1 MSNKDIIVSSEKGT
15 ILNYFGVAN
24 TYNPFTNENN
34 MQLVEDL
41 DFKIP
46 ERTAIVDAEWVAVS
60 TGLITTSISFL
71 QNCTFQIVD
80 KNSGAKITDLTNIIG
95 EVGNTRFMP
104 SNNQIFWFN
113 VDGLRGTFYIHKNH
127 CGHYLKIVSGVFVS
141 TSITSGVLNEMFERS
156 IGVPNYI
163 TNINNAIIQQN
174 NTINGFQ
181 NQINSLAVRHTTAT
195 VSATTSTSTSATVTA
210 TAYLQIPNNFI
221 GYVRVWSENK
231 YYSYSDYRQVCSLS
245 VDDMIFA
252 YFRSLK
258 AQQYTSNV
266 TLGSYIAAPMGQRIK
281 ITATATTSAATATTY
296 ATVSAT
302 VSAYASGYIFNR

>member
-1 MSNKDIIVSSEKGT
+1 MSNKDIVVSSEKGT
-15 ILNYFGVAN
+15 ILNYFGAAN
-24 TYNPFTNENN
+24 TYNPFTNESN

-95 EVGNTRFMP
+95 EVGNIRFMP
-104 SNNQIFWFN
+104 SENQIFWFN

-163 TNINNAIIQQN
+163 TNINNTLKQQN
-174 NTINGFQ
+174 NIINNFQ
-181 NQINSLAVRHTTAT
+181 NQINSLAVRHVTAT
-195 VSATTSTSTSATVTA
+195 ATATSSNTATATATVTA
-210 TAYLQIPNNFI
+210 TVYLQIPNNFI
-221 GYVRVWSENK
+221 GYVRVSNHVRSNYNLYIRDISCDFK
-231 YYSYSDYRQVCSLS
+231 
-245 VDDMIFA
+245 VDDMIVSSFPNTTVDTKSISFA
-252 YFRSLK
+252 
-258 AQQYTSNV
+258 
-266 TLGSYIAAPMGQRIK
+266 SYIAAPMGERIK
-281 ITATATTSAATATTY
+281 ITATAT

-302 VSAYASGYIFNR
+302 TTVYAYASGYIFNR

>member
-1 MSNKDIIVSSEKGT
+1 MSNKDVVVSSDKGT
-15 ILNYFGVAN
+15 ILNYFGLAN

-163 TNINNAIIQQN
+163 TNINNAINEQN
-174 NTINGFQ
+174 KKIDNFQ
-181 NQINSLAVRHTTAT
+181 GQINNIDTILREKAIYREIQIEIPRNITIYKKNIDGILWVINY
-195 VSATTSTSTSATVTA
+195 
-210 TAYLQIPNNFI
+210 TAYFNVSI
-221 GYVRVWSENK
+221 GKDRSSMKKVNVGDIIEN
-231 YYSYSDYRQVCSLS
+231 SDDL
-245 VDDMIFA
+245 
-252 YFRSLK
+252 
-258 AQQYTSNV
+258 
-266 TLGSYIAAPMGQRIK
+266 YI
-281 ITATATTSAATATTY
+281 S
-296 ATVSAT
+296 
-302 VSAYASGYIFNR
+302 ASGFKYESCTLRLGNINRY

>member
-163 TNINNAIIQQN
+163 TNINNAINEQN
-174 NTINGFQ
+174 KKIDNFQ
-181 NQINSLAVRHTTAT
+181 GQINNIDTILREKAIYREIQIEIPRNRTIYKKNIGGILWVINYTAYF
-195 VSATTSTSTSATVTA
+195 SIAISTS
-210 TAYLQIPNNFI
+210 
-221 GYVRVWSENK
+221 G
-231 YYSYSDYRQVCSLS
+231 YSDS
-245 VDDMIFA
+245 
-252 YFRSLK
+252 FRSVYVGDIINN
-258 AQQYTSNV
+258 ADDIYIRATGFRYDSCTV
-266 TLGSYIAAPMGQRIK
+266 RLGNI
-281 ITATATTSAATATTY
+281 
-296 ATVSAT
+296 
-302 VSAYASGYIFNR
+302 NRY

>member
-1 MSNKDIIVSSEKGT
+1 MSNKDIVVSSEKGT
-15 ILNYFGVAN
+15 ILNYFGAAN
-24 TYNPFTNENN
+24 TYNPFTNESN

-71 QNCTFQIVD
+71 QNCTFQIID

-95 EVGNTRFMP
+95 EVGNIRFMP
-104 SNNQIFWFN
+104 SENQIFWFN

-163 TNINNAIIQQN
+163 TNINNTLANQN
-174 NTINGFQ
+174 TTINGFQ
-181 NQINSLAVRHTTAT
+181 NQIDALQSVINSKPKRWAGEITRYRIPPQYETVIDLASMGINRGF
-195 VSATTSTSTSATVTA
+195 
-210 TAYLQIPNNFI
+210 AYLFNVRMEEYPWGLSKVSLNDITIFKDKKHLYIPVSFETRLKLNVSSLMGGTFTAFLLAI
-221 GYVRVWSENK
+221 GV
-231 YYSYSDYRQVCSLS
+231 
-245 VDDMIFA
+245 
-252 YFRSLK
+252 
-258 AQQYTSNV
+258 
-266 TLGSYIAAPMGQRIK
+266 
-281 ITATATTSAATATTY
+281 
-296 ATVSAT
+296 
-302 VSAYASGYIFNR
+302 

>member
-104 SNNQIFWFN
+104 SDNQIFWFN

-163 TNINNAIIQQN
+163 TNINN
-174 NTINGFQ
+174 TINDFQ
-181 NQINSLAVRHTTAT
+181 NQINNIYTILNGKAIYREIQIEIPGNRTIYKKNIDGILWVINY
-195 VSATTSTSTSATVTA
+195 
-210 TAYLQIPNNFI
+210 TAYFDVYI
-221 GYVRVWSENK
+221 GKNRSSIKKVNVGDIIEN
-231 YYSYSDYRQVCSLS
+231 SDELYIKVAGSRYNSC
-245 VDDMIFA
+245 
-252 YFRSLK
+252 
-258 AQQYTSNV
+258 
-266 TLGSYIAAPMGQRIK
+266 TLRLGNI
-281 ITATATTSAATATTY
+281 
-296 ATVSAT
+296 
-302 VSAYASGYIFNR
+302 NRY

>member
-95 EVGNTRFMP
+95 EVGNIRFMP
-104 SNNQIFWFN
+104 SENQIFWFN
-113 VDGLRGTFYIHKNH
+113 IDGLRGTFYIHKNH

-163 TNINNAIIQQN
+163 TNINN
-174 NTINGFQ
+174 T
-181 NQINSLAVRHTTAT
+181 INSLAVRHTTAT
-195 VSATTSTSTSATVTA
+195 ATATDTAYGYGNVNVTVTA

-221 GYVRVWSENK
+221 GYVRVWSYNTFLHK
-231 YYSYSDYRQVCSLS
+231 YNIYCNLK
-245 VDDMIFA
+245 VDDMIFD
-252 YFRSLK
+252 YY
-258 AQQYTSNV
+258 QQNNNQNGTI

-281 ITATATTSAATATTY
+281 ITSTATATTDVNV
-296 ATVSAT
+296 TVN
-302 VSAYASGYIFNR
+302 VNAYASGYIFNR

>member
-1 MSNKDIIVSSEKGT
+1 MSNKDIVVSSEKGT
-15 ILNYFGVAN
+15 ILNYFGLAN

-104 SNNQIFWFN
+104 SDKQIFWFN
-113 VDGLRGTFYIHKNH
+113 VEGLKGTFYIHKNY
-127 CGHYLKIVSGVFVS
+127 CGHYLKIVSGVFIS

-163 TNINNAIIQQN
+163 TNINNTVNEQN
-174 NTINGFQ
+174 TKINNFQ
-181 NQINSLAVRHTTAT
+181 NQINNINSKITKIYNAEISIFTPTWLEICSKTINIGFRGFAYLFNIRIEGQSIYYAADTFLNNIIVYKENKFDPTIKGTYIYNT
-195 VSATTSTSTSATVTA
+195 VSFDNT
-210 TAYLQIPNNFI
+210 
-221 GYVRVWSENK
+221 
-231 YYSYSDYRQVCSLS
+231 
-245 VDDMIFA
+245 
-252 YFRSLK
+252 
-258 AQQYTSNV
+258 
-266 TLGSYIAAPMGQRIK
+266 
-281 ITATATTSAATATTY
+281 ITI
-296 ATVSAT
+296 VSARSISNST
-302 VSAYASGYIFNR
+302 FKANLVAIGV

>member
-1 MSNKDIIVSSEKGT
+1 MSNKDIVVSSEKGT

-71 QNCTFQIVD
+71 QNCTFQIID

-95 EVGNTRFMP
+95 EVGNIRFMP
-104 SNNQIFWFN
+104 SENQIFWFN

-163 TNINNAIIQQN
+163 TNINN
-174 NTINGFQ
+174 TINEQNRKINDFQ
-181 NQINSLAVRHTTAT
+181 NQINNIYTILNGKAIYREIQIEIPRNTIIYKENIGGILWVINY
-195 VSATTSTSTSATVTA
+195 
-210 TAYLQIPNNFI
+210 TAYCNVYI
-221 GYVRVWSENK
+221 GKDRSSMKKVNVGDIIEN
-231 YYSYSDYRQVCSLS
+231 SDDLYIQAS
-245 VDDMIFA
+245 V
-252 YFRSLK
+252 FREESC
-258 AQQYTSNV
+258 
-266 TLGSYIAAPMGQRIK
+266 TLRLGNI
-281 ITATATTSAATATTY
+281 
-296 ATVSAT
+296 
-302 VSAYASGYIFNR
+302 NRY

>member
-1 MSNKDIIVSSEKGT
+1 MSNKDIVVSSEKGT

-127 CGHYLKIVSGVFVS
+127 CGHYLKIVSGVFIS

-163 TNINNAIIQQN
+163 TNINN
-174 NTINGFQ
+174 TINEQNRKINDFQ
-181 NQINSLAVRHTTAT
+181 NQINYIYTMLNEKAIYREI
-195 VSATTSTSTSATVTA
+195 
-210 TAYLQIPNNFI
+210 QIEI
-221 GYVRVWSENK
+221 
-231 YYSYSDYRQVCSLS
+231 
-245 VDDMIFA
+245 
-252 YFRSLK
+252 
-258 AQQYTSNV
+258 
-266 TLGSYIAAPMGQRIK
+266 PMGVTICK
-281 ITATATTSAATATTY
+281 KNIDGILWVINY
-296 ATVSAT
+296 
-302 VSAYASGYIFNR
+302 SAYCRNVYIGKDESSMKKVNAGDIIENSGNLYIKAVGYYIYENCILRLGNISRY

>member
-1 MSNKDIIVSSEKGT
+1 MSNKDIVVSSEKGT

-71 QNCTFQIVD
+71 QNCTFQIID

-95 EVGNTRFMP
+95 EVGNIRFMP
-104 SNNQIFWFN
+104 SENQIFWFN

-163 TNINNAIIQQN
+163 TNINN
-174 NTINGFQ
+174 TINEQNRKINDFQ
-181 NQINSLAVRHTTAT
+181 NQINNIYTILNRKAIYREIQIKIPRNTTI
-195 VSATTSTSTSATVTA
+195 
-210 TAYLQIPNNFI
+210 YK
-221 GYVRVWSENK
+221 ENI
-231 YYSYSDYRQVCSLS
+231 DGILWV
-245 VDDMIFA
+245 IN
-252 YFRSLK
+252 
-258 AQQYTSNV
+258 YTSYFNV
-266 TLGSYIAAPMGQRIK
+266 YIGKDRSSIKKVNVGDIIENSDDLYIQAAGFRYESCTLRLGNI
-281 ITATATTSAATATTY
+281 
-296 ATVSAT
+296 
-302 VSAYASGYIFNR
+302 NRY

>member
-163 TNINNAIIQQN
+163 TNINNAINEQN
-174 NTINGFQ
+174 KKIDNFQ
-181 NQINSLAVRHTTAT
+181 GQINNIDTILREKAIYREIQIEIPRNRTIYKKNIGGILWVINYTAYF
-195 VSATTSTSTSATVTA
+195 SIAISTS
-210 TAYLQIPNNFI
+210 
-221 GYVRVWSENK
+221 G
-231 YYSYSDYRQVCSLS
+231 YSDS
-245 VDDMIFA
+245 
-252 YFRSLK
+252 FRSVYVGDIINNSDDIYIK
-258 AQQYTSNV
+258 ATGFRYDSCTV
-266 TLGSYIAAPMGQRIK
+266 RLGNI
-281 ITATATTSAATATTY
+281 
-296 ATVSAT
+296 
-302 VSAYASGYIFNR
+302 NRY

>member
-163 TNINNAIIQQN
+163 TNINNTVNEQN
-174 NTINGFQ
+174 RKINDFQ
-181 NQINSLAVRHTTAT
+181 NQINNINTMLNGKAIYREVRIEIPRNTTIYKENIDGILW
-195 VSATTSTSTSATVTA
+195 VINY
-210 TAYLQIPNNFI
+210 TAYFNVYI
-221 GYVRVWSENK
+221 GKDRSSIKKVNVGDIIEN
-231 YYSYSDYRQVCSLS
+231 SDDLYIKAEGYRYESC
-245 VDDMIFA
+245 
-252 YFRSLK
+252 
-258 AQQYTSNV
+258 
-266 TLGSYIAAPMGQRIK
+266 TLRLGNI
-281 ITATATTSAATATTY
+281 
-296 ATVSAT
+296 
-302 VSAYASGYIFNR
+302 NRY

>member
-1 MSNKDIIVSSEKGT
+1 MSNKDIVVSSEKGT

-71 QNCTFQIVD
+71 QNCTFQIID

-95 EVGNTRFMP
+95 EVGNIRFMP
-104 SNNQIFWFN
+104 SENQIFWFN

-163 TNINNAIIQQN
+163 TNINN
-174 NTINGFQ
+174 TINEQNRKINDFQ
-181 NQINSLAVRHTTAT
+181 NQINNIYTILNRKAIYREIQIKIPRNTTI
-195 VSATTSTSTSATVTA
+195 
-210 TAYLQIPNNFI
+210 YK
-221 GYVRVWSENK
+221 ENI
-231 YYSYSDYRQVCSLS
+231 DGILWV
-245 VDDMIFA
+245 IN
-252 YFRSLK
+252 
-258 AQQYTSNV
+258 YTSYFNV
-266 TLGSYIAAPMGQRIK
+266 YIGKDRSSIKKVNVGDIIENSYDLYIQAAGFRYESCTLRLGNI
-281 ITATATTSAATATTY
+281 
-296 ATVSAT
+296 
-302 VSAYASGYIFNR
+302 NRY

>member
-1 MSNKDIIVSSEKGT
+1 MSNKDIVVSSEKGT
-15 ILNYFGVAN
+15 ILNYFGLAN

-34 MQLVEDL
+34 MQLVENL

-71 QNCTFQIVD
+71 QNCTFQIID
-80 KNSGAKITDLTNIIG
+80 KNNGAKITDLTNIIG

-104 SNNQIFWFN
+104 SENQIFWFN
-113 VDGLRGTFYIHKNH
+113 VDGLKGTFYIHKNY
-127 CGHYLKIVSGVFVS
+127 CGHYLKIVSGVFIS

-181 NQINSLAVRHTTAT
+181 NQINNIYTILKGKAIYREIRIE
-195 VSATTSTSTSATVTA
+195 
-210 TAYLQIPNNFI
+210 IPRDTIIYKKNI
-221 GYVRVWSENK
+221 GGILWVINYT
-231 YYSYSDYRQVCSLS
+231 DY
-245 VDDMIFA
+245 
-252 YFRSLK
+252 
-258 AQQYTSNV
+258 SNV
-266 TLGSYIAAPMGQRIK
+266 YIGKDRSSMKKVNVGDIIENSDDLYIKAEGFRYESCTLRLGNI
-281 ITATATTSAATATTY
+281 
-296 ATVSAT
+296 
-302 VSAYASGYIFNR
+302 NRY

>member
-1 MSNKDIIVSSEKGT
+1 MANKDIVVSSEKGT
-15 ILNYFGVAN
+15 ILNYFGAAN
-24 TYNPFTNENN
+24 TYNPFTNESN

-71 QNCTFQIVD
+71 QNCTFQIID

-95 EVGNTRFMP
+95 EVGNIRFMP
-104 SNNQIFWFN
+104 SDNQIFWFN

-163 TNINNAIIQQN
+163 TNINNTLANQN
-174 NTINGFQ
+174 TTINGFQ
-181 NQINSLAVRHTTAT
+181 NQIDALRSVINSKPKVWAGEIDRYRIYSQYETVIDLA
-195 VSATTSTSTSATVTA
+195 SKGINSGF
-210 TAYLQIPNNFI
+210 AYLFNVRIEECSWSLRKVSLNDITIFEDKKHLYTPVSFATKLKVNVSSQTGGTFKAFLLAI
-221 GYVRVWSENK
+221 GV
-231 YYSYSDYRQVCSLS
+231 
-245 VDDMIFA
+245 
-252 YFRSLK
+252 
-258 AQQYTSNV
+258 
-266 TLGSYIAAPMGQRIK
+266 
-281 ITATATTSAATATTY
+281 
-296 ATVSAT
+296 
-302 VSAYASGYIFNR
+302 

>member
-1 MSNKDIIVSSEKGT
+1 MSNKDIVVSSEKGT

-104 SNNQIFWFN
+104 SDKQIFWFN
-113 VDGLRGTFYIHKNH
+113 VEGLKGTFYIHKNY
-127 CGHYLKIVSGVFVS
+127 CGHYLKIVSGVFIS

-163 TNINNAIIQQN
+163 TNINN
-174 NTINGFQ
+174 TINEQNRKINDFQ
-181 NQINSLAVRHTTAT
+181 NQINNIYTILNGKAIYREIQIEIPRNIIIHKENIGGILWVINYTDYFNIYIGKDRSSIKKVNVGDIIENSDDLYIEAESLR
-195 VSATTSTSTSATVTA
+195 
-210 TAYLQIPNNFI
+210 
-221 GYVRVWSENK
+221 
-231 YYSYSDYRQVCSLS
+231 
-245 VDDMIFA
+245 
-252 YFRSLK
+252 
-258 AQQYTSNV
+258 
-266 TLGSYIAAPMGQRIK
+266 
-281 ITATATTSAATATTY
+281 
-296 ATVSAT
+296 
-302 VSAYASGYIFNR
+302 YASCTLRLGNINRY

>member
-1 MSNKDIIVSSEKGT
+1 MSNKDIVVSSEKGT

-34 MQLVEDL
+34 MQLVENL

-71 QNCTFQIVD
+71 QNCTFQIID

-104 SNNQIFWFN
+104 SDNQIFWFN
-113 VDGLRGTFYIHKNH
+113 VEGLKGTFYIHKNY
-127 CGHYLKIVSGVFVS
+127 CGHYLKIVRGVFIS

-163 TNINNAIIQQN
+163 TNINNTVNEQN
-174 NTINGFQ
+174 RKINNFQ
-181 NQINSLAVRHTTAT
+181 NQINNINTMLNGKAIYREIRIEIPR
-195 VSATTSTSTSATVTA
+195 STIIYKKNIGGILWVIDY
-210 TAYLQIPNNFI
+210 TAYRNVYI
-221 GYVRVWSENK
+221 GKDRSSMKKVNVGDIIEN
-231 YYSYSDYRQVCSLS
+231 SDDFYIQAS
-245 VDDMIFA
+245 V
-252 YFRSLK
+252 FRYESC
-258 AQQYTSNV
+258 
-266 TLGSYIAAPMGQRIK
+266 TLRLGNI
-281 ITATATTSAATATTY
+281 
-296 ATVSAT
+296 
-302 VSAYASGYIFNR
+302 NRY

>member
-163 TNINNAIIQQN
+163 TNINN
-174 NTINGFQ
+174 TINEQNRKINDFQ
-181 NQINSLAVRHTTAT
+181 NQINNIYTILNGKAIYREIQIEIPRDRTIYKKNIDGILWVINY
-195 VSATTSTSTSATVTA
+195 
-210 TAYLQIPNNFI
+210 TAYFNVYI
-221 GYVRVWSENK
+221 GKDRSSIKKVNVGDIIEN
-231 YYSYSDYRQVCSLS
+231 SDDLY
-245 VDDMIFA
+245 IKA
-252 YFRSLK
+252 AGFRAESC
-258 AQQYTSNV
+258 
-266 TLGSYIAAPMGQRIK
+266 TLRLGNI
-281 ITATATTSAATATTY
+281 
-296 ATVSAT
+296 
-302 VSAYASGYIFNR
+302 NRY